1 MGAATSAPAVSRA
14 LEDAIEALGGEHSK
28 DVSELV
34 DVFERTEGRKE
45 DTGPAGVD
53 LGVSARDIADSS
65 RRRLKDATELG
76 DVFELP
82 DAVAAALFHRILAVN
97 SSSSGDDDTSTGDDD
112 VAASTPSE
120 ISLADCVVYLA
131 VCKTKPGAALE
142 EADAL
147 FRRGCTLADLAKV
160 AMVDDDDDEDGA
172 RGPFLAT
179 LSRNLARSATK
190 LTKKFPGLAA
200 AVPALLLPSTRA
212 HLAPVLCD
220 PRGRGASPIL
230 TRAGAWLLAG
240 TLPPERRREWTR
252 IYTSDGGDGRSFV
265 TFCARVTASNGP
277 TLVCVR
283 TRGGCVLGGY
293 VSVDAASTMRSDRAD
308 FQGDAACFVWSF
320 GKMTKIEN
328 VSTTDESPAGV
339 YKSTGLNDHHVWC
352 ANGFTSDRFPNGL
365 GFGGR
370 VGHHALWIDA
380 DLERGHCRAGVSTFG
395 NRRLI
400 SDEAAEGGRHQ
411 GLFDGGAGEF
421 EVDAMEAW
429 AVTPAATEAEPSGGR
444 NKGNGGS
451 GSRKGG
457 GVHAVGGWEARMM
470 LDLVSNAN
478 GPARETR

>member
-53 LGVSARDIADSS
+53 LGTSARDIADSS

-76 DVFELP
+76 DAFELP
-82 DAVAAALFHRILAVN
+82 DAVAAALFNRILAVN
-97 SSSSGDDDTSTGDDD
+97 SSSSGDDDTGDDD
-112 VAASTPSE
+112 VAVSSHAE

-131 VCKTKPGAALE
+131 VCKTKPDAALE

-160 AMVDDDDDEDGA
+160 AMMDDDDDDEDGA

-179 LSRNLARSATK
+179 LSRHLARSATK

-220 PRGRGASPIL
+220 PRGGGSSPIL

-265 TFCARVTASNGP
+265 TFCARVTA
-277 TLVCVR
+277 
-283 TRGGCVLGGY
+283 
-293 VSVDAASTMRSDRAD
+293 
-308 FQGDAACFVWSF
+308 
-320 GKMTKIEN
+320 
-328 VSTTDESPAGV
+328 
-339 YKSTGLNDHHVWC
+339 
-352 ANGFTSDRFPNGL
+352 
-365 GFGGR
+365 
-370 VGHHALWIDA
+370 
-380 DLERGHCRAGVSTFG
+380 
-395 NRRLI
+395 
-400 SDEAAEGGRHQ
+400 
-411 GLFDGGAGEF
+411 
-421 EVDAMEAW
+421 
-429 AVTPAATEAEPSGGR
+429 
-444 NKGNGGS
+444 
-451 GSRKGG
+451 
-457 GVHAVGGWEARMM
+457 
-470 LDLVSNAN
+470 
-478 GPARETR
+478 

>member
-34 DVFERTEGRKE
+34 DVFERTEGRK
-45 DTGPAGVD
+45 DTGPAGTD
-53 LGVSARDIADSS
+53 LGTSARDIADSS

-82 DAVAAALFHRILAVN
+82 DAVAAALFHRILAVK
-97 SSSSGDDDTSTGDDD
+97 SSSSGDDDTGDDD
-112 VAASTPSE
+112 VASHAE

-131 VCKTKPGAALE
+131 VCKTKPDAALE

-160 AMVDDDDDEDGA
+160 AMMDDDDDDEDGA

-179 LSRNLARSATK
+179 LSRHLARSATK

-220 PRGRGASPIL
+220 PRGGGSSPIL

-320 GKMTKIEN
+320 GEMTKIEN
-328 VSTTDESPAGV
+328 VEGNDEESPAGV

-352 ANGFTSDRFPNGL
+352 ANGFTSHRFPNGL

-400 SDEAAEGGRHQ
+400 GDEAAEGGRHQ
-411 GLFDGGAGEF
+411 GLFDGSLAGEF
-421 EVDAMEAW
+421 EVDAVEAW
-429 AVTPAATEAEPSGGR
+429 AVTAAATEAEPSGGR

>member
-1 MGAATSAPAVSRA
+1 MGAATSAPGVSRA

-45 DTGPAGVD
+45 DTGPAGSD
-53 LGVSARDIADSS
+53 LGTSARDIVDSS
-65 RRRLKDATELG
+65 RRRLKNATELG

-97 SSSSGDDDTSTGDDD
+97 STAGDDDTSTGDDD
-112 VAASTPSE
+112 VAASTHAE

-160 AMVDDDDDEDGA
+160 AMDDDDDDEDA
-172 RGPFLAT
+172 RAPFLAT
-179 LSRNLARSATK
+179 LSRNLARSATG

-200 AVPALLLPSTRA
+200 VVPALLLPSTRA

-220 PRGRGASPIL
+220 PRGGGASPIL

-252 IYTSDGGDGRSFV
+252 VYSSDGGDGRSFV
-265 TFCARVTASNGP
+265 TFCSRVTASNGP
-277 TLVCVR
+277 LLVCVR

-328 VSTTDESPAGV
+328 VNNDESPAGV

-380 DLERGHCRAGVSTFG
+380 DLERGHCRTGVSTFG
-395 NRRLI
+395 NPRLI
-400 SDEAAEGGRHQ
+400 GDEAAEGGMHRACE
-411 GLFDGGAGEF
+411 FDGSLAGEF
-421 EVDAMEAW
+421 EVDAVEAW

-444 NKGNGGS
+444 NEGNGGS
-451 GSRKGG
+451 GSKGG
-457 GVHAVGGWEARMM
+457 GVHAVGGWEASQM

>member
-53 LGVSARDIADSS
+53 LGTSARDIADSS

-97 SSSSGDDDTSTGDDD
+97 SSSSGDDDTGDDD
-112 VAASTPSE
+112 VAVSSHAE

-160 AMVDDDDDEDGA
+160 AMDDDDDDDDDDEDGA

-179 LSRNLARSATK
+179 LSRRLARSATK

-200 AVPALLLPSTRA
+200 AVPTLLLPSTRA

-328 VSTTDESPAGV
+328 VEGNDESPAGV

-400 SDEAAEGGRHQ
+400 GDEAAGSIQRACE
-411 GLFDGGAGEF
+411 FDGGAGEF
-421 EVDAMEAW
+421 EVDAVEAW
-429 AVTPAATEAEPSGGR
+429 AVALNPNP
-444 NKGNGGS
+444 KGNPGG

-470 LDLVSNAN
+470 LDLVSSAN

>member
-45 DTGPAGVD
+45 DTGPAGSD
-53 LGVSARDIADSS
+53 LGTSARDISKDSS

-97 SSSSGDDDTSTGDDD
+97 STRTGDDDTGDDD
-112 VAASTPSE
+112 VAVSTPSE

-160 AMVDDDDDEDGA
+160 AMDDDDDDDDEDDA

-212 HLAPVLCD
+212 HLAPALCD
-220 PRGRGASPIL
+220 PRGGGSSPIL

-252 IYTSDGGDGRSFV
+252 VYSSDGGDGRSFV

-293 VSVDAASTMRSDRAD
+293 VSVGDDATMRSDRAD

-320 GKMTKIEN
+320 GEMTKIEN
-328 VSTTDESPAGV
+328 VEGNDESPAGV

-352 ANGFTSDRFPNGL
+352 ANGFTSHRFPNGL

-380 DLERGHCRAGVSTFG
+380 DLERGHCRAGVSTYG
-395 NRRLI
+395 NPRLI
-400 SDEAAEGGRHQ
+400 GEHQAAEGGRHQ
-411 GLFDGGAGEF
+411 GLFDGSLAGEF

-429 AVTPAATEAEPSGGR
+429 AVALNPNP
-444 NKGNGGS
+444 KGNPGG

-470 LDLVSNAN
+470 LDLVSSAN
-478 GPARETR
+478 GPARESR

>member
-45 DTGPAGVD
+45 DTGPAGSD
-53 LGVSARDIADSS
+53 LGTSARDISKDSS

-82 DAVAAALFHRILAVN
+82 DAVAAALFNRILAVN
-97 SSSSGDDDTSTGDDD
+97 SSSSGDDDTGDDD
-112 VAASTPSE
+112 VAASTHAE

-131 VCKTKPGAALE
+131 VCKTKPDAALE

-160 AMVDDDDDEDGA
+160 AMMDDDDDDDDGA

-179 LSRNLARSATK
+179 LSRHLARSATK

-200 AVPALLLPSTRA
+200 VVPALLLPSTRA

-220 PRGRGASPIL
+220 PRGGGASPIL

-240 TLPPERRREWTR
+240 TLPPERRRTWQR
-252 IYTSDGGDGRSFV
+252 IYSSDGGDGRSFV

-283 TRGGCVLGGY
+283 TRGGYVLGGY

-352 ANGFTSDRFPNGL
+352 ANGFMSDRFPNGL

-400 SDEAAEGGRHQ
+400 GDEAAEGGRHQ

-421 EVDAMEAW
+421 EVDAVEAW
-429 AVTPAATEAEPSGGR
+429 AVTAAATEAEPSGGR

-451 GSRKGG
+451 KGG

-470 LDLVSNAN
+470 LDLVSSAN

>member
-1 MGAATSAPAVSRA
+1 MSTWAPPPETS
-14 LEDAIEALGGEHSK
+14 
-28 DVSELV
+28 
-34 DVFERTEGRKE
+34 
-45 DTGPAGVD
+45 
-53 LGVSARDIADSS
+53 ADSS
-65 RRRLKDATELG
+65 RRRLKNATELG

-97 SSSSGDDDTSTGDDD
+97 SSASGDDDTSTGDDD
-112 VAASTPSE
+112 VAVSSHAE

-160 AMVDDDDDEDGA
+160 AMDDDDDDDDGA

-179 LSRNLARSATK
+179 LSRHLARSATK

-200 AVPALLLPSTRA
+200 AVPTPSPPVHPRAPRARPVRSQRRRSLSHPHARGCVAVGRDVTTRA
-212 HLAPVLCD
+212 P
-220 PRGRGASPIL
+220 
-230 TRAGAWLLAG
+230 TRVDAM
-240 TLPPERRREWTR
+240 
-252 IYTSDGGDGRSFV
+252 YSSDGGDGRSFV

-320 GKMTKIEN
+320 GEMTKIEN
-328 VSTTDESPAGV
+328 VEGNDESPAGV

-395 NRRLI
+395 NPRLI
-400 SDEAAEGGRHQ
+400 GDEAAEGGRHQ
-411 GLFDGGAGEF
+411 GLFDGALAGEF
-421 EVDAMEAW
+421 EVDAVEAW
-429 AVTPAATEAEPSGGR
+429 AVTRRRRRRNPTGEGTRGTEDHERAAEFTRLVGGR
-444 NKGNGGS
+444 RG
-451 GSRKGG
+451 
-457 GVHAVGGWEARMM
+457 
-470 LDLVSNAN
+470 
-478 GPARETR
+478 

>member
-97 SSSSGDDDTSTGDDD
+97 STAGDDDTSTGDDD
-112 VAASTPSE
+112 VAVSSHAE

-131 VCKTKPGAALE
+131 VCKTKPDAALE

-200 AVPALLLPSTRA
+200 VVPTLLLPSTRA

-220 PRGRGASPIL
+220 PRGGGASPIL

-252 IYTSDGGDGRSFV
+252 LYSSDGGDGRSFV

-277 TLVCVR
+277 TAGVRSDTRRVCSRRVR
-283 TRGGCVLGGY
+283 LGGCGIDDAERQGGLPRRRRVL
-293 VSVDAASTMRSDRAD
+293 RLELWR
-308 FQGDAACFVWSF
+308 
-320 GKMTKIEN
+320 
-328 VSTTDESPAGV
+328 
-339 YKSTGLNDHHVWC
+339 NDQ
-352 ANGFTSDRFPNGL
+352 
-365 GFGGR
+365 
-370 VGHHALWIDA
+370 
-380 DLERGHCRAGVSTFG
+380 
-395 NRRLI
+395 NRKR
-400 SDEAAEGGRHQ
+400 R
-411 GLFDGGAGEF
+411 
-421 EVDAMEAW
+421 
-429 AVTPAATEAEPSGGR
+429 R
-444 NKGNGGS
+444 
-451 GSRKGG
+451 
-457 GVHAVGGWEARMM
+457 
-470 LDLVSNAN
+470 
-478 GPARETR
+478 